1 MKNKSHLPLLLAL
14 VLSVSL
20 GTSCNKYLN
29 VVPDNVSTIDDAFT
43 LRNEA
48 EKFLFTCYSY
58 LPRDGDIW
66 YNPGLETGDEMWI
79 TLASEIHWQSAFRI
93 ALGQQNVSNPYFNE
107 WRGTNKGV
115 GGSGNTTSRT
125 PWQGIRNCN
134 IFLENMRDTT
144 KVRDIS
150 PVERAQ
156 WIGEGL
162 FLKAY
167 LHYYL
172 LRMYGPIPIIS
183 SNVPVDGDIE
193 SSYLVRQPVDD
204 CVDSIAAWLDEAARL
219 LPPIVANENKE
230 LGRITQPIALAVKAK
245 LLVMAASPLFNGNP
259 DVAALTDKQGQPLFN
274 PNYDP
279 EKWVRAQQAAKEAI
293 DAAELANFSLYT
305 YENDRFGLS
314 NDTKIQLNIRNAVT
328 EPFNQEVIWGNSNSY
343 FVNQPACTPP
353 LVGNANQDRGR
364 FQGFLSPPI
373 KIAKLFYTSH
383 GVPIEE
389 DKVFDFN
396 NYNQL
401 RTAVASERYNIQA
414 GYVTAR
420 LNFDREPRFY
430 ADLGFD
436 GSIWYMRDGNLTG
449 SDDNTFRVEARH
461 DQVATSNTFNNW
473 SATGYFIKKLVNWES
488 TTNSSSQVPA
498 WKQYPWPEIRLADL
512 YLLYAEAEN
521 EVNGGSS
528 LAIEYLDKVR
538 ARAGLEGV
546 VDSWTKYS
554 TNPAKYTTKEGL
566 RSIIHRERTIE
577 LMFEGH
583 RFWDLRRW
591 KEAPEA
597 YNQNITGW
605 NLEGSAPVDY
615 YQETFIYSQK
625 FISPRDYFW
634 PIGNYDTRRN
644 PKLVENLGW
653 Q

>member
-1 MKNKSHLPLLLAL
+1 MNNKKFNFALLIFLPLSLL
-14 VLSVSL
+14 L
-20 GTSCNKYLN
+20 GSSCNKYLN

-48 EKFLFTCYSY
+48 EKFLFTCYAY

-66 YNPGLETGDEMWI
+66 YNPGLETADELWI
-79 TLASEIHWQSAFRI
+79 TLASQIHWQSAFRI

-115 GGSGNTTSRT
+115 DGSGNTTSRT
-125 PWQGIRNCN
+125 IWQGIRNCN

-150 PVERAQ
+150 SVERAQ

-167 LHYYL
+167 FHYYM

-183 SNVPVDGDIE
+183 ENVPVDGDIQ
-193 SSYLVRQPVDD
+193 SNYLIRRPVDE
-204 CVDSIAAWLDEAARL
+204 CVDSIASWLDEARQL
-219 LPPIVANENKE
+219 LPPIVSNENKE
-230 LGRITQPIALAVKAK
+230 LGRITRPIALAVKAK
-245 LLVMAASPLFNGNP
+245 LLVMAASPLFNGN
-259 DVAALTDKQGQPLFN
+259 TDFSGLKDKEGNMLFN
-274 PNYDP
+274 TTYDP
-279 EKWVRAQQAAKEAI
+279 EKWVKAQKAAQEAI
-293 DAAELANFSLYT
+293 ESAEQANFSLYY
-305 YENDRFGLS
+305 YENDRFNLS
-314 NDTKIQLNIRNAVT
+314 DTTKIQLNIRNAVT
-328 EPFNQEVIWGNSNSY
+328 EAFNQETVWGNSNSY
-343 FVNQPACTPP
+343 FVNQPACIPP
-353 LVGNANQDRGR
+353 LVGNQNQDRGQ

-401 RTAVASERYNIQA
+401 RTADDSEKFYIKS
-414 GYVTAR
+414 GYTTAR

-436 GSIWYMRDGNLTG
+436 GAIWYMKDGNLTG
-449 SDDNTFRVEARH
+449 SDQNTFHVEARH

-473 SATGYFIKKLVNWES
+473 SATGYFVKKLVNWES
-488 TTNSSSQVPA
+488 TTNSSQAPA

-512 YLLYAEAEN
+512 YLLFAEAEN

-528 LAIEYLDKVR
+528 LAIQYLDKVR
-538 ARAGLEGV
+538 ERAGLKGV
-546 VDSWTKYS
+546 VESWTKYS
-554 TNPAKYTTKEGL
+554 NNPVKYSTKEGL
-566 RSIIHRERTIE
+566 RAIIHRERTIE
-577 LMFEGH
+577 LMFEGQ

-591 KEAPEA
+591 KEAPEVL
-597 YNQNITGW
+597 NQNITGW
-605 NLEGSAPVDY
+605 NLEGSAPADY
-615 YQETFIYSQK
+615 YQETYIYGQK

-653 Q
+653 